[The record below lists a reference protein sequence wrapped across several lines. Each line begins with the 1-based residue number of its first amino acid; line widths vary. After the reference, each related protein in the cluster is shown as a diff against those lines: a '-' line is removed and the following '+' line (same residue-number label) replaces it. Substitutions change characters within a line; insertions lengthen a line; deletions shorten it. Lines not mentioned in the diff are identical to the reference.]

1 MAARRAPDHLSA
13 VLIGQHRHSKETQ
26 NMNIFITGASGFVG
40 GTVARRLVTEGHNV
54 RGLIRDSSKAE
65 ALRALGIEPVIG
77 SLEDSSLLTS
87 EALESEGVI
96 HAADSDHGRAIEA
109 LIEGLRGSGKP
120 LLHTSG
126 SSVIGDDAQG
136 NSVSEAIYDESTPMI
151 VEPVKQPRRDIELRV
166 LAAAAEGV
174 RAVVICPS
182 NIYGSGTGLNPRSVQ
197 IPFLVDQARKDGV
210 VHIVGRGVNRW
221 SNVHIEDVAEL
232 YLLALQ
238 KAPAGS
244 FYFIENG
251 EASFGEIGD
260 AIARRLKLGP
270 VQSWTVEEAAG
281 RWGKLHAYYTFGSN
295 SRIRARRS
303 REELGWTPRHTS
315 ALTWIEED
323 MPL

>member
-1 MAARRAPDHLSA
+1 
-13 VLIGQHRHSKETQ
+13 V
-26 NMNIFITGASGFVG
+26 NIFVTGASGFVG
-40 GTVARRLVTEGHNV
+40 GTVARRLLAAGHSV
-54 RGLIRDSSKAE
+54 RGLIRDANKAE
-65 ALRALGIEPVIG
+65 ALKALGIEPVIG
-77 SLEDSSLLTS
+77 GLEDSSLLRR
-87 EALESEGVI
+87 EAQQSEGVI
-96 HAADSDHGRAIEA
+96 HAADSDHRSAIEA

-126 SSVIGDDAQG
+126 SSVIGDDALG
-136 NSVSEAIYDESTPMI
+136 NSVSEAIYDEDTPMI
-151 VEPVKQPRRDIELRV
+151 VEPVKQPRRDIELQV
-166 LAAAAEGV
+166 LAASAESV

-197 IPFLVDQARKDGV
+197 IPFLVDDARKGGV

-232 YLLALQ
+232 YLLAFE
-238 KAPAGS
+238 KAPAGA

-270 VQSWTVEEAAG
+270 VESLTVEQATE
-281 RWGKLHAYYTFGSN
+281 RWGKVHAHYTFGSN
-295 SRIRARRS
+295 SRVRAKRARK
-303 REELGWTPRHTS
+303 ELGWTPRHTS

>member
-1 MAARRAPDHLSA
+1 M
-13 VLIGQHRHSKETQ
+13 T
-26 NMNIFITGASGFVG
+26 IFITGASGFVG
-40 GTVARRLVTEGHNV
+40 GTVARRLLAAGHSV
-54 RGLIRDSSKAE
+54 RGLIRDASKAE
-65 ALRALGIEPVIG
+65 SLKALGIEPVIG
-77 SLEDSSLLTS
+77 SLEDSSLLTR
-87 EALESEGVI
+87 EAQQSEGVI
-96 HAADSDHGRAIEA
+96 HAADSDHRPAIEA

-126 SSVIGDDAQG
+126 SSVIGDDALG
-136 NSVSEAIYDESTPMI
+136 NSVAEAIFDEDAPMV

-166 LAAAAEGV
+166 LAGSAEGV

-197 IPFLVDQARKDGV
+197 IPFLVDNARKDGV

-232 YLLALQ
+232 YLLALE
-238 KAPAGS
+238 KAPAGA

-270 VQSWTVEEAAG
+270 VESLTVEQATE
-281 RWGKLHAYYTFGSN
+281 RWGKVHAHYTFGSN
-295 SRIRARRS
+295 SRVRAKRA
-303 REELGWTPRHTS
+303 REELGWTPHHTS
-315 ALTWIEED
+315 ALAWIEQD